1 MKKSLISGK
10 LRWTFSNKE
19 LARFWL
25 RQFQLSRFSKRILTI
40 KLLMMDSLWRWS
52 YVINNLKTSS
62 EDQQSVIAQAQQRS
76 RIIWRW
82 PLPWAEV
89 SPLTPK
95 FCKCKAWW
103 EASRTSK
110 RKSLKSP
117 SLALLGDLN
126 RVVLI
131 WLSLGNWKGILVV
144 WFHNS
149 KFKTKSLTKSRWGWT
164 EERWLTRRSKS
175 C

>member
-1 MKKSLISGK
+1 MKKSLISEK
-10 LRWTFSNKE
+10 LRWTFLNKE
-19 LARFWL
+19 LARSWL
-25 RQFQLSRFSKRILTI
+25 RQFQLNKFSKRILRM
-40 KLLMMDSLWRWS
+40 KLRMMDILWRWS

-76 RIIWRW
+76 RITWRW

-103 EASRTSK
+103 EASKTSN

-117 SLALLGDLN
+117 FLVLLGDLN
-126 RVVLI
+126 RAVLI

-144 WFHNS
+144 WSHNPNL
-149 KFKTKSLTKSRWGWT
+149 KTKSLTKSRWEWI